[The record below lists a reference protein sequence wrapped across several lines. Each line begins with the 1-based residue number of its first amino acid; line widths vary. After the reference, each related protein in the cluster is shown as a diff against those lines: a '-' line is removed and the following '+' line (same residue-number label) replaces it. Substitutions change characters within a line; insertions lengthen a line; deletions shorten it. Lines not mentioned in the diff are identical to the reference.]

1 MRNHLSSKTNSLH
14 LHLHHLLKIKILGT
28 SRMRRKI
35 KRFLNIDELFV

>member
-14 LHLHHLLKIKILGT
+14 LHHLLKIKILGM